1 MKKLALIPICRSGNI
16 YPMENRAYLAIASI
30 FTAVMTRT
38 EEMNFACWIMYAGA
52 RRWTT
57 WETGAMRG

>member
-1 MKKLALIPICRSGNI
+1 MIKLAFNPYLPEWDI

-38 EEMNFACWIMYAGA
+38 EEMNSACWIMYAGA